1 MTRRELAAAQ
11 GFTTIIT
18 NINITTT
25 STTTDITTA
34 TITNINI
41 TTTSFN
47 YTPITIVTTNSI
59 SNIIGVFGVCVLDMS
74 KPCSLDESNR

>member
-1 MTRRELAAAQ
+1 MGGESSDGARALDQERAAAQ
-11 GFTTIIT
+11 GFTTI
-18 NINITTT
+18 
-25 STTTDITTA
+25 
-34 TITNINI
+34 ITNINI